1 MRIFVCQH
9 WPPFYDVHPNKHVRI
24 HHLDLIKI
32 FVFKNISVANMPH
45 LVNLHRLS
53 FLNIQIFFQR
63 TGTFRIYDKTS
74 NMLKGGAKI
83 QSFSNLL
90 TTKLTIILFMF
101 TVESTKSLPC
111 HVLQYTPL
119 TLFEVVPNWQALILV
134 QLSSPVIL
142 LVPGTLSE
150 SEPSGAELFCVLQQ
164 HKMFLNVYNMK
175 LPKLSRYY
183 TSRMRMG

>member
-1 MRIFVCQH
+1 MFQWRIL
-9 WPPFYDVHPNKHVRI
+9 Y
-24 HHLDLIKI
+24 
-32 FVFKNISVANMPH
+32 MPH

-90 TTKLTIILFMF
+90 TTKPTIILFTF

-111 HVLQYTPL
+111 HVLQYPPL

-164 HKMFLNVYNMK
+164 HKMFLNVYNMRGNCRNCRDIT
-175 LPKLSRYY
+175 PAEWDSMPSDPRASRHV
-183 TSRMRMG
+183 SNV